1 MAYLEGEAV
10 CFKKSVSDAIVWAAS
25 CERTFGGIGNAKA
38 ASEGTTKL
46 PYEEL
51 IT

>member
-1 MAYLEGEAV
+1 MIQKAKPYFSKNSA
-10 CFKKSVSDAIVWAAS
+10 SDAVVCPAS
-25 CERTFGGIGNAKA
+25 SERTFGGIGNAKA

-46 PYEEL
+46 SYEEL